1 MVTLACYQSNALHNN
16 QKFSIIKYAEH
27 LTNRS
32 RMQLCSYLPTSI
44 MCLCTYINISIK
56 INNYLYYYITVY
68 YTLLQK
74 HHLKSENIAVSRIFC
89 LHCTTAEIKLY
100 LLFFYY
106 GITMFSFITTI
117 ATFLRSISS
126 LNKHV
131 EDFIICSAGGYKEE
145 CEMYREK
152 AVQSFTAAYV
162 MITIAGILIS
172 LLNFS
177 HLMFVVNFSKVMQT
191 TRKYVTSTL
200 SYVLSK

>member
-1 MVTLACYQSNALHNN
+1 
-16 QKFSIIKYAEH
+16 
-27 LTNRS
+27 
-32 RMQLCSYLPTSI
+32 
-44 MCLCTYINISIK
+44 
-56 INNYLYYYITVY
+56 
-68 YTLLQK
+68 
-74 HHLKSENIAVSRIFC
+74 
-89 LHCTTAEIKLY
+89 
-100 LLFFYY
+100 
-106 GITMFSFITTI
+106 MFSFITTI

-191 TRKYVTSTL
+191 TRKYVASIS